1 MKLRRLSVNQFKRFT
16 APTQL
21 DNLSDGL
28 NLVIGPNE
36 LGKST
41 LLDALRAVLFER
53 HNSRAQPIVALQ
65 NDRSGAAPVVELVFE
80 VNGSEYTLNKRFVN
94 GPHAR
99 LQCPDGTLLET
110 DAAED
115 ELRSLLGF
123 AQAGNRGAN
132 SETLGMWGVLWV
144 RQGQSFGRPN
154 LPGSALESL
163 SAGLESEVSTVL
175 GGRRGREL
183 PQVIERRRGE
193 LVSEAQS
200 RPRGEYKDTL
210 EQVSGL
216 EKRLIKQQQQQHEM
230 SETLEKLG
238 SAEERLK
245 RLEDGSQDRVDHE
258 ELTQAREQLD
268 EVMRLDLQ
276 LEAAR
281 SELQNRQG
289 QLEQAQRAQSER
301 TSRREELLSDQERL
315 CQESERLKELQQLER
330 KSLADL
336 DERRQAVAT
345 AEGAVEAAMQSEAS
359 WRGIL
364 NRIISSEELSALLRL
379 QSEIDAA
386 QKRLADARSGAEQI
400 QVTDESLQRL
410 RQATDAADQTNAR
423 LSVAATRISFDIPSE
438 RLAGI
443 EVDDAPLTDPPAT
456 VETVEQVEI
465 IIPERGQILIE
476 PSVTDRDQLLHEE
489 REAQAELRAALGDA
503 GVQSLAEAQVLR
515 DKKRDFEATANAAQE
530 GLERLAPPGGA
541 QTLQPRID
549 QLSESL
555 EALSSQSGTDQL
567 PQRDDAEAALH
578 SAQTDLQKARD
589 EERVAREA
597 VDVRADAVTELSVDV
612 RTLKKS
618 LASQAELI
626 EMRQER
632 LQTED
637 ESVSDQELAEATEK
651 AELAVMEQQKT
662 VSALEDEWSA
672 STGTRLEARI
682 TRLESVIKQRENSR
696 VETRIEIVQ
705 LRERIEAHDSA
716 GIEEA
721 IEGTQRELEQATRQ
735 RDRLM
740 RELKVLNLLMDTLR
754 AAESEA
760 RERYLSPVVSRVRP
774 YLQMLFPNAEIGMD
788 ENLNITG
795 MSRREGYEESFDH
808 LSMGTQEQ
816 IAVLVRLAFAE
827 MLIDR
832 GAPAAVVLDDALVF
846 SDDQRMQ
853 LMFDILSHAAQ
864 RVQIL
869 VFTCREQLFEGLGAH
884 LLQLAPADPE
894 SLRSA

>member
-16 APTQL
+16 VPTQL
-21 DNLSDGL
+21 DDLIDGL

-36 LGKST
+36 HGKST

-53 HNSRAQPIVALQ
+53 YNSRAQPIVALR

-80 VNGSEYTLNKRFVN
+80 VNGAEYTLTKRFVN
-94 GPHAR
+94 NPHAR
-99 LQCPDGTLLET
+99 LQCPNGTLLEA

-123 AQAGNRGAN
+123 AQAGNRGATP
-132 SETLGMWGVLWV
+132 ETLGMWGVLWV

-183 PQVIERRRGE
+183 PEVIERRRGE
-193 LVSEAQS
+193 LVSEAQR

-210 EQVSGL
+210 EQVSDL
-216 EKRLIKQQQQQHEM
+216 EKHLIEQQQQQQEM

-245 RLEDGSQDRVDHE
+245 RLEDGSQDRGNHE

-268 EVMRLDLQ
+268 KVMRLDLQ

-301 TSRREELLSDQERL
+301 AFRREELLSDQEGLR
-315 CQESERLKELQQLER
+315 QDSERLEELQQLER
-330 KSLADL
+330 ESLADL
-336 DERRQAVAT
+336 DERRQAVTT

-364 NRIISSEELSALLRL
+364 DRIISSEVLDALLRL
-379 QSEIDAA
+379 QSDIDAA

-410 RQATDAADQTNAR
+410 RQATDVADQANAR
-423 LSVAATRISFDIPSE
+423 LSVAATRISFDIPSD

-443 EVDDAPLTDPPAT
+443 EVDSAPLTDTPTT
-456 VETVEQVEI
+456 VETIEQVEI
-465 IIPERGQILIE
+465 TIPERGRILIE
-476 PSVTDRDQLLHEE
+476 PSVADRDHLLREE
-489 REAQAELRAALGDA
+489 REAQAELRAALSDVGA
-503 GVQSLAEAQVLR
+503 QSLAEAQVLR
-515 DKKRDFEATANAAQE
+515 DERRDLEATANAAQE
-530 GLERLAPPGGA
+530 ELERLAPPGGA

-549 QLSESL
+549 QLRESL
-555 EALSSQSGTDQL
+555 EALPSQSETDLL
-567 PQRDDAEAALH
+567 PQRDDAEVALH
-578 SAQTDLQKARD
+578 SAQIELQRARD

-597 VDVRADAVTELSVDV
+597 VEVRADVVTELSVDL
-612 RTLKKS
+612 RTLKNS
-618 LASQAELI
+618 VDSQTELI

-637 ESVSDQELAEATEK
+637 ASVSDQELAETTEE
-651 AELAVMEQQKT
+651 AELAVTEQQKT
-662 VSALEDEWSA
+662 VSALEDKWSA
-672 STGTRLEARI
+672 STKTQLEARI
-682 TRLESVIKQRENSR
+682 TRLESVIEQREKSR

-705 LRERIEAHDSA
+705 LRERIEVHDSV

-721 IEGTQRELEQATRQ
+721 IEGTQRELEQTTRQ
-735 RDRLM
+735 RDRLE
-740 RELKVLNLLMDTLR
+740 RELKVLDLLVDTLR
-754 AAESEA
+754 VAESEA
-760 RERYLSPVVSRVRP
+760 RERYLSPVVNRVRP

-788 ENLNITG
+788 EHLYITS

-827 MLIDR
+827 MLIDQ

-846 SDDQRMQ
+846 SDDQRMK

-884 LLQLAPADPE
+884 QLQLAQADPE

>member
-16 APTQL
+16 VPTQL
-21 DNLSDGL
+21 DDLGDGL

-53 HNSRAQPIVALQ
+53 YNSRAQPIVALQ
-65 NDRSGAAPVVELVFE
+65 NDRSGAAPIVELVFE
-80 VNGSEYTLNKRFVN
+80 VNGSEYTLTKRFVKS
-94 GPHAR
+94 PYAR
-99 LQCPDGTLLET
+99 LRCPDGTLLEA
-110 DAAED
+110 DAAES
-115 ELRSLLGF
+115 ELRVLLGF
-123 AQAGNRGAN
+123 AQAGNRGAT

-163 SAGLESEVSTVL
+163 SAGLESEVGTIL

-193 LVSEAQS
+193 LVSEAQR
-200 RPRGEYKDTL
+200 RPRGEYRDTL

-216 EKRLIKQQQQQHEM
+216 EARLIEQQQQQQEM
-230 SETLEKLG
+230 SETLEKLV

-258 ELTQAREQLD
+258 ELTQARERLD

-281 SELQNRQG
+281 SELQNRQR

-301 TSRREELLSDQERL
+301 ASRREELISDQERL
-315 CQESERLKELQQLER
+315 SQDSERLEELQQLER
-330 KSLADL
+330 ESLADL
-336 DERRQAVAT
+336 DGRRQAVTT
-345 AEGAVEAAMQSEAS
+345 AEDAVEAVIQSEAS

-364 NRIISSEELSALLRL
+364 DRITRSEELSVLLRR
-379 QSEIDAA
+379 QSDIDAA

-410 RQATDAADQTNAR
+410 RHATDVADQANAR
-423 LSVAATRISFDIPSE
+423 LSVAATRISFDVPSD

-443 EVDDAPLTDPPAT
+443 EVDGAPLTDPPNT

-465 IIPERGQILIE
+465 TIPERGRILIE
-476 PSVTDRDQLLHEE
+476 PSVADRDQLLRQE
-489 REAQAELRAALGDA
+489 RGAQEDLRAALAEA
-503 GVQSLAEAQVLR
+503 GAQSLADAQILR
-515 DKKRDFEATANAAQE
+515 DQRRDLEATANAARQE
-530 GLERLAPPGGA
+530 IERLAPPNSTP
-541 QTLQPRID
+541 TLQPRID
-549 QLSESL
+549 ELRQALEDVPSEGEPDRLPPRDQAES
-555 EALSSQSGTDQL
+555 AL
-567 PQRDDAEAALH
+567 R
-578 SAQTDLQKARD
+578 SAQTELQKARD
-589 EERVAREA
+589 EERIARE
-597 VDVRADAVTELSVDV
+597 VVEVRAGAVTELSVDV
-612 RTLKKS
+612 RTLKNS
-618 LASQAELI
+618 VESQAELI
-626 EMRQER
+626 QMRQER

-637 ESVSDQELAEATEK
+637 ESVSDQELSEATEE
-651 AELAVMEQQKT
+651 AELAVTEQQKT
-662 VSALEDEWSA
+662 VSALEDKWSA
-672 STGTRLEARI
+672 STKTQLEARI
-682 TRLESVIKQRENSR
+682 TRLESVIERRENSR

-705 LRERIEAHDSA
+705 LRERIEVHDSA

-721 IEGTQRELEQATRQ
+721 IEGTQRELEQVTRQ
-735 RDRLM
+735 RDRLE
-740 RELKVLNLLMDTLR
+740 RELKVLDLLVDTLR
-754 AAESEA
+754 VAEGEA
-760 RERYLSPVVSRVRP
+760 RERYLSPVVDRVRP

-788 ENLNITG
+788 EHLYITS
-795 MSRREGYEESFDH
+795 MSRREGYEESFDR

-827 MLIDR
+827 MLIDQ

-846 SDDQRMQ
+846 SDDQRMR

-864 RVQIL
+864 RVQVL

-884 LLQLAPADPE
+884 QLQLASADPE